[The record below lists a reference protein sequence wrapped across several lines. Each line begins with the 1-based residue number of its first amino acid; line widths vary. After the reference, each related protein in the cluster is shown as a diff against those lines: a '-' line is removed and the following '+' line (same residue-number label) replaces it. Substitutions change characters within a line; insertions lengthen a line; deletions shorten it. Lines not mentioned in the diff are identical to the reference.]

1 MSEIDFLVGETLANV
16 RDDDRL
22 VFAYAGQEADLYAD
36 VGPCVTLDAQGEVVP
51 MSDLVGRTVAATST
65 AGGSLR
71 LTFTDGSTIR
81 CDPSDDYEAWQVSG
95 GKPYFLVVCTPGGG
109 VAVFDERDSL
119 ELNQLRDRDPD
130 AAAALD
136 QMLDQ
141 FDMPRPT
148 GFPPRNDDQA

>member
-1 MSEIDFLVGETLANV
+1 MSEIDFLVGETVVDV
-16 RDDDRL
+16 RETERL
-22 VFAYAGQEADLYAD
+22 VFAYARPEADLYAD
-36 VGPCVTLDAQGEVVP
+36 LGPSVTLGPQGEVLP

-71 LTFTDGSTIR
+71 LTFTDGSTVR
-81 CDPSDDYEAWQVSG
+81 CDPSDEYEAWEVSG

-109 VAVFDERDSL
+109 VAVFDERDSIDL
-119 ELNQLRDRDPD
+119 DQLSDRDPD

-136 QMLDQ
+136 QMLEQ

-148 GFPPRNDDQA
+148 GFPPANSDQA